1 MKFTRLLHFNEVSYI
16 NNDSIAVIYLQKLG
30 NTKYYAEHVL
40 IEKKICDWYYVLYGF
55 DKCSHTTES
64 VLSALDLIRIVL
76 TVASDAVF

>member
-1 MKFTRLLHFNEVSYI
+1 MLFLLPSRRQAHLTLLRKISII
-16 NNDSIAVIYLQKLG
+16 NL
-30 NTKYYAEHVL
+30 
-40 IEKKICDWYYVLYGF
+40 KINSNNVTNMTYFSMHHSTVYYVLYGF